1 MKNYYAP
8 EANNFS
14 YARKNKGICNLSYY
28 TKITIYGPNA
38 IDLINSFSIR
48 NVENLFNSDN
58 SNAIYTIFMKKKKF
72 ITEGFIIKLS
82 QLKYVILTE
91 DFTSLL
97 KYLRKRHKNFKLV
110 TIEQSSS
117 QFCFFSLHGD
127 KCIEKNKLT
136 HGNIYEVNHQGYN
149 YFLVLSG
156 IVNKYNIL
164 DHYVNM
170 GYVEISKEVYNL
182 FLNSNS
188 VMTKLD
194 KINKRYKIPTYL
206 SIINA
211 DNFKVKVKKKYVSIK
226 QFETTKNLIV
236 TRDMPIY
243 NHERKKIGFVHNFYR
258 LVNKKFPFIICV
270 LNKNKHEKIAI
281 IKNNDQ
287 EILIKE
293 YNKY

>member
-14 YARKNKGICNLSYY
+14 YARKNKGICNLSYF
-28 TKITIYGPNA
+28 TKITIYGPNSQ
-38 IDLINSFSIR
+38 DLINSFSIR
-48 NVENLFNSDN
+48 NIENLFKDTENE
-58 SNAIYTIFMKKKKF
+58 AVYTIFMKKKKF

-82 QLKYVILTE
+82 PLKYVILTE

-97 KYLRKRHKNFKLV
+97 KYLKRKHKQFKLV

-117 QFCFFSLHGD
+117 QFCLFSLHG
-127 KCIEKNKLT
+127 EKSLESKKPI
-136 HGNIYEVNHQGYN
+136 HGNTYSVNHQGYN
-149 YFLVLSG
+149 YNLIFSG

-164 DHYVNM
+164 DHYINM

-188 VMTKLD
+188 VITKLD
-194 KINKRYKIPTYL
+194 RLNKKFRIPTYL
-206 SIINA
+206 TITNA
-211 DNFKVKVKKKYVSIK
+211 NNFKFKIKRKYVSIK

-243 NHERKKIGFVHNFYR
+243 NHDRKKIGFVHNFYR

-281 IKNNDQ
+281 IKNNNQ